1 MLRHALPALLALAVC
16 VSVPADAAPPPAFAE
31 AEAAN
36 ARIPK
41 ILEQHGAAGIAVG
54 VIRNRKL
61 VWTGY
66 YGQQGPGVPVGPQ
79 SLFNVAS
86 LAKPV
91 TAETILRLASA
102 GKLSLDEP
110 MSRHW
115 VDPDLVGDPRL
126 EKLTAR
132 VALSH
137 GTGFPNW
144 RRSDPE
150 KKLRFGWEPGTKAGY
165 SGEGYDYVAR
175 YAEKAIGKDFEELV
189 QTLVFEPIG
198 MKAAG
203 FSRRDWMNGR
213 VTTPMD
219 AKGAWGKSA
228 LREPGRWTAADDLFV
243 TLDDYA
249 AFMIAV
255 SRGEGLS
262 PALAAQR
269 TTIQTPTEGCGPVQR
284 PSCPT
289 KTGFGLGW
297 ELLTFS
303 GRQLLW
309 HTGGDWAESTMSY
322 IYPDTGD
329 GALIFINGASGKP
342 VLLDVLDAIQDPTPM
357 RHEMRSYQEE
367 QAAAK
372 KSSNAK

>member
-1 MLRHALPALLALAVC
+1 MIRHTLRNLFALIACIA
-16 VSVPADAAPPPAFAE
+16 VPAAAAPPPAFAE
-31 AEAAN
+31 GQAADV
-36 ARIPK
+36 RIREVLK
-41 ILEQHGAAGIAVG
+41 QHGAAGIAVG
-54 VIRNRKL
+54 VIRDRKL
-61 VWTGY
+61 VWTRY
-66 YGQQGPGVPVGPQ
+66 YGQQGPGVPVSND

-110 MSRHW
+110 MARHW
-115 VDPDLVGDPRL
+115 LDPDLVGDPRL

-137 GTGFPNW
+137 RTGFPNW
-144 RRSDPE
+144 RRSDPD
-150 KKLRFGWEPGTKAGY
+150 KKLRFGSEPGTKAGY
-165 SGEGYDYVAR
+165 SGEGYDYLAR
-175 YAEKAIGKDFEELV
+175 YAAKATGQDFEHLV

-198 MKAAG
+198 MKSAA

-219 AKGAWGKSA
+219 AKGEWGKPA
-228 LREPGRWTAADDLFV
+228 LREPNRWTAADDLFV
-243 TLDDYA
+243 TLSDYA

-255 SRGEGLS
+255 SRGDGLK

-269 TTIQTPTEGCGPVQR
+269 TTMHTPTEGCGAVQR

-289 KTGFGLGW
+289 TTGFGLGW

-303 GRQLLW
+303 GRQMLW
-309 HTGGDWAESTMSY
+309 HTGGDWAESTMAY

-342 VLLDVLDAIQDPTPM
+342 VLLDVLDAIEDPTPIRHGM
-357 RHEMRSYQEE
+357 RALHEE

-372 KSSNAK
+372 K

>member
-1 MLRHALPALLALAVC
+1 MLKLTLSALFGFTGLLSQPTSAQ
-16 VSVPADAAPPPAFAE
+16 AAPTPHS
-31 AEAAN
+31 AAAKSAD
-36 ARIPK
+36 ARIPELLK
-41 ILEQHGAAGIAVG
+41 KHGAAGIAVG

-66 YGQQGPGVPVGPQ
+66 YGQQGPGVPVTAN

-91 TAETILRLASA
+91 TAEAILRLASA

-110 MSRHW
+110 MARHW
-115 VDPDLVGDPRL
+115 VDPDLAGDPRL

-137 GTGFPNW
+137 RTGFPNW
-144 RRSDPE
+144 RRSDPD
-150 KKLRFGWEPGTKAGY
+150 KKLRFGSEPGTKASY
-165 SGEGYDYVAR
+165 SGEGYDYLAR
-175 YAEKAIGKDFEELV
+175 FAEKATGKGFEELV
-189 QTLVFEPIG
+189 QILVFEPIG
-198 MKAAG
+198 IRSAAL
-203 FSRRDWMNGR
+203 SRRDWMKGR
-213 VTTPMD
+213 ITTPMD
-219 AKGAWGKSA
+219 AKGAWGSSN
-228 LREPGRWTAADDLFV
+228 LREAGQWTAADDLFV
-243 TLDDYA
+243 TLADYA

-255 SRGEGLS
+255 SRGDGLS
-262 PALAAQR
+262 PAVAAQR
-269 TTIQTPTEGCGPVQR
+269 TKMHTPTEGCGSAKRQT
-284 PSCPT
+284 CPT
-289 KTGFGLGW
+289 ATGFGLGW

-303 GRQLLW
+303 GRQMLW

-342 VLLDVLDAIQDPTPM
+342 VLLDVLDAIEDPTPI
-357 RHEMRSYQEE
+357 RHEMRAYHEE

-372 KSSNAK
+372 K